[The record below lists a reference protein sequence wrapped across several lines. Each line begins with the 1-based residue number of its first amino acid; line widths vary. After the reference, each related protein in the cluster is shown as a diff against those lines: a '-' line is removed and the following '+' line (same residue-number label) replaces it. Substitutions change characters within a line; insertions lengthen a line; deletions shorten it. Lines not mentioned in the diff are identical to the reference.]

1 MKVKLDR
8 IDQLPNISSHFVFLT
23 DINTHFTS
31 KFSFTVPKEFSS
43 KVCRFIEEST
53 FTELDISI
61 IPLRGSKE
69 MMEITSYIPNDP
81 DSKKVFRLMEYIRDK
96 SNE

>member
-8 IDQLPNISSHFVFLT
+8 IDYLPNGSAYIVFLT

-43 KVCRFIEEST
+43 KVCRFIEESI
-53 FTELDISI
+53 FTELDVSI
-61 IPLRGSKE
+61 IPLREGKE
-69 MMEITSYIPNDP
+69 MMEITSYIQNDP
-81 DSKKVFRLMEYIRDK
+81 NSKKVFRLTEYIRDK
-96 SNE
+96 SYG

>member
-1 MKVKLDR
+1 MNVKLDR
-8 IDQLPNISSHFVFLT
+8 IDYLPNGSAHIVFLT

-31 KFSFTVPKEFSS
+31 KFSFTVSKEFSS

-53 FTELDISI
+53 FTKLDVSI
-61 IPLRGSKE
+61 IPLREGKE

-81 DSKKVFRLMEYIRDK
+81 NSKKVFRVTEYIRDK
-96 SNE
+96 SYE

>member
-1 MKVKLDR
+1 MKVKLYR
-8 IDQLPNISSHFVFLT
+8 IDQLPNRSSHFVFLT

-31 KFSFTVPKEFSS
+31 KFSFTVSKEFSS

-61 IPLRGSKE
+61 IPLSNGKE
-69 MMEITSYIPNDP
+69 MMEITRYIPNDP
-81 DSKKVFRLMEYIRDK
+81 NSKKVFRLTEYIRDK
-96 SNE
+96 SYE

>member
-1 MKVKLDR
+1 MKVKLYR
-8 IDQLPNISSHFVFLT
+8 IDQLPNGSSHLVFLT

-43 KVCRFIEEST
+43 KVCRFIEENT
-53 FTELDISI
+53 FSELDVSI
-61 IPLRGSKE
+61 IPLREGKE

-81 DSKKVFRLMEYIRDK
+81 NSKKVFRLTEYTRDR
-96 SNE
+96 SYE

>member
-1 MKVKLDR
+1 MKVTLYR
-8 IDQLPNISSHFVFLT
+8 IDQLQNGSAHIVFLT

-53 FTELDISI
+53 FTELDVSL
-61 IPLRGSKE
+61 IPIREGKE
-69 MMEITSYIPNDP
+69 VMEITSYIPNDP
-81 DSKKVFRLMEYIRDK
+81 KSNKVFRLTEYIRDK
-96 SNE
+96 NNE

>member
-1 MKVKLDR
+1 MKVKLYR
-8 IDQLPNISSHFVFLT
+8 IDQLPSGSSHLVFLT

-53 FTELDISI
+53 FTELDVSI
-61 IPLRGSKE
+61 IPSSRGKE
-69 MMEITSYIPNDP
+69 MMEITSYVPYDP
-81 DSKKVFRLMEYIRDK
+81 KSKTVFRLTEYTRDK

>member
-1 MKVKLDR
+1 MKVKLYR
-8 IDQLPNISSHFVFLT
+8 IDQLPSGSSHLVFLT
-23 DINTHFTS
+23 DINTHFAS

-61 IPLRGSKE
+61 IPLSNGKE
-69 MMEITSYIPNDP
+69 MMEITSYIPY
-81 DSKKVFRLMEYIRDK
+81 DSKSNKVFRLTEYIRDK
-96 SNE
+96 NNE